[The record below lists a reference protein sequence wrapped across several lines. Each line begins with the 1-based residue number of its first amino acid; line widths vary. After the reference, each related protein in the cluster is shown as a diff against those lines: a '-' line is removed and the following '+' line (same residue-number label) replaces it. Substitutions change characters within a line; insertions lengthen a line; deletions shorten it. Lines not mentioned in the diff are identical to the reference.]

1 MTSSTRVMS
10 RRTFLRDLGHG
21 AFALTVIWLAGCARG
36 PVGTVG
42 PVSTLGPSGTVGRP
56 RSFDPLTY
64 VGNLDEIE
72 AFWCESDLPSPPAS
86 QVPSGSAAPNAMP
99 WARIGNQ
106 RASGYVLVRGGEA
119 VVVDTGP
126 WCVPGVIEDALMAVG
141 LGWSAVGS
149 VIVTHKH
156 PDHWVGLSSALERA
170 TDAVVFAGAA
180 DIPHIASPRPIVPV
194 GAGDRVMDLAIIP
207 TPGHT
212 PGHIAVH
219 DEAAGV
225 LVVGDAINYG
235 EGHGFILLGTSED
248 VPQTQASVGIL
259 AGLSFDTLLPGHGD
273 PIIGGAREALAE
285 YLVGT

>member
-1 MTSSTRVMS
+1 MTGWTRLMS
-10 RRTFLRDLGHG
+10 RRTLLRDLGHG
-21 AFALTVIWLAGCARG
+21 AFALTVIGLAGCTPKAPSSLD
-36 PVGTVG
+36 PV
-42 PVSTLGPSGTVGRP
+42 PSG
-56 RSFDPLTY
+56 SFDPLTY

-72 AFWCESDLPSPPAS
+72 AFWCERDLPSPPAS
-86 QVPSGSAAPNAMP
+86 QGPSGSAAPGSLP
-99 WARIGNQ
+99 WARIGDV

-119 VVVDTGP
+119 TVIDTGP
-126 WCVPGVIEDALMAVG
+126 WCVPDVIEGGLMAVG
-141 LGWSAVGS
+141 LDWSAVGS

-170 TDAVVFAGAA
+170 ADAVVFAGGA
-180 DIPHIASPRPIVPV
+180 DIPHIASPRPIVAV

-225 LVVGDAINYG
+225 LVVGDAIGNHPEQG
-235 EGHGFILLGTSED
+235 LLLLNTSED
-248 VPQTQASVGIL
+248 VPETRASVSIL

-273 PIIGGAREALAE
+273 PISGGAWEELTQYLAS
-285 YLVGT
+285 T